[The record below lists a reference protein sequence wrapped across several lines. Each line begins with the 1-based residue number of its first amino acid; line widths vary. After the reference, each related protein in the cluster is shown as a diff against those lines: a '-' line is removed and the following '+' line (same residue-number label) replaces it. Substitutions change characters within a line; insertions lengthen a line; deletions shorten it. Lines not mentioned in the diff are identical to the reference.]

1 MRRHFFTAAA
11 VAVLTLPIAG
21 AGSPALAQDAPTP
34 VAAPATLA
42 PHGDIA
48 DTLKASGQFTI
59 LTKAL
64 DQTNLTQVLKS
75 PGPLTVIAPTDAA
88 FQALPAGALDNL
100 MKPENAQ
107 QLQSL
112 LTYHV
117 INAAAPLSKVE
128 GTKGSVATVNGAK
141 VVIDGSGT
149 PIKFNDADVTAT
161 STTSNGSIYVVD
173 KVLTP
178 NPPTASANRAATPGG

>member
-1 MRRHFFTAAA
+1 MRRLLSAACTAALLFA
-11 VAVLTLPIAG
+11 
-21 AGSPALAQDAPTP
+21 P
-34 VAAPATLA
+34 VAASAAADDVAPAASAAAPQTLA
-42 PHGDIA
+42 PHGDIT

-64 DQTNLTQVLKS
+64 DATNMTPVLKG
-75 PGPLTVIAPTDAA
+75 PGPFTVIAPTDAA
-88 FQALPAGALDNL
+88 FEAMPPGALDNL

-107 QLQSL
+107 QLQAL

-117 INAAAPLSKVE
+117 INAAVPLSKIA
-128 GTKGSVATVNGAK
+128 GTKGPVQTTSGAK
-141 VVIDGSGT
+141 VQIDASGS

-178 NPPTASANRAATPGG
+178 DGGTASISPKAAPAG